1 MEKIF
6 LFVFFFLP
14 IIGLGQDI
22 PMVEKNITNKK
33 IENKERK

>member
-1 MEKIF
+1 MKKIF

-22 PMVEKNITNKK
+22 PLTEKILPL
-33 IENKERK
+33 KE